1 MGKPAARLGDMTA
14 HGGSIVVGL
23 PTVLIG
29 GMPAA
34 RVGDMHVCPMLNPGV
49 PPPPHVGGPIMMG
62 SPMVLIGG
70 MPAARMGDMVT
81 CAGPPDTI
89 MLGCMTVL
97 IGEGGSGSAAG
108 GGAGTSAAANAQASA
123 ATAKWNNL
131 ESTTKREH
139 WVEFQFVDKA
149 GLPVS
154 GVEYRFTDPGKKT
167 IESLLSVD
175 GKIRRDALPKGQCN
189 AELVGI
195 ISVRW
200 SKPKVGEGSKVTLS
214 AKVEGIENG
223 AKALVQVYQRDLR
236 GPDVVVDTLHTKV
249 KNQKVEVEWEYRYC
263 GDQEHDDSE
272 WRLPYYSAPQFYG
285 EVIIGRHR
293 ARSNMVIFE
302 DRVEIELKNEDGDP
316 VSGEE
321 FMLVLP
327 TGEVRTGKLDSNGQ
341 GLEKQIPP
349 GNCEVMFP
357 RVKVYRD
364 TTVEPESTEVV
375 SPSAPASQ
383 ETALAVAPANR
394 LRLCTQ
400 DGSPLRL
407 CQYEIQVGDDST
419 TGVTNED
426 GWTGDLGHAGSR
438 ILLKVKGFSYEVHI
452 EQAEPRDVLYAQSML
467 NALGLSVG
475 PVDGKLCPET
485 EHALE
490 VYQRTHGL
498 AVTRRVDADTIQSLK
513 GEHWCQPP

>member
-154 GVEYRFTDPGKKT
+154 GVGYVLKTPDGRECEGVLRLNGRVRRDSLPSGQSTVDLRDVMQAAWSATAAQVGEKVKLAAKTRGFYAGAAATFTIFQRDVHGVDVPLAVLEKQVAGDKAEAFWECPSSSDTEPDSLVSEGRAKRFFFPTYYFVVQVGNRT
-167 IESLLSVD
+167 ARSGLLS
-175 GKIRRDALPKGQCN
+175 L
-189 AELVGI
+189 
-195 ISVRW
+195 
-200 SKPKVGEGSKVTLS
+200 T
-214 AKVEGIENG
+214 
-223 AKALVQVYQRDLR
+223 
-236 GPDVVVDTLHTKV
+236 DTLEIQLV
-249 KNQKVEVEWEYRYC
+249 
-263 GDQEHDDSE
+263 DDD
-272 WRLPYYSAPQFYG
+272 
-285 EVIIGRHR
+285 
-293 ARSNMVIFE
+293 
-302 DRVEIELKNEDGDP
+302 DRPI
-316 VSGEE
+316 SGEE
-321 FMLVLP
+321 CVVYFRNGQVRKAVTDSQGQVKTKSTPPGHVEVILP
-327 TGEVRTGKLDSNGQ
+327 TLSEETGS
-341 GLEKQIPP
+341 
-349 GNCEVMFP
+349 
-357 RVKVYRD
+357 
-364 TTVEPESTEVV
+364 
-375 SPSAPASQ
+375 
-383 ETALAVAPANR
+383 
-394 LRLCTQ
+394 
-400 DGSPLRL
+400 
-407 CQYEIQVGDDST
+407 
-419 TGVTNED
+419 
-426 GWTGDLGHAGSR
+426 
-438 ILLKVKGFSYEVHI
+438 
-452 EQAEPRDVLYAQSML
+452 
-467 NALGLSVG
+467 
-475 PVDGKLCPET
+475 
-485 EHALE
+485 
-490 VYQRTHGL
+490 
-498 AVTRRVDADTIQSLK
+498 
-513 GEHWCQPP
+513 